1 MALFFVEDAKFATIW
16 FAFLCGNHNLLQK
29 LLFANIREIVCLF
42 EVVCLIEINVWKKD
56 PYYL

>member
-16 FAFLCGNHNLLQK
+16 FAFLCGNHSLFQK

-42 EVVCLIEINVWKKD
+42 EVVSLIEINVWKKD
-56 PYYL
+56 P